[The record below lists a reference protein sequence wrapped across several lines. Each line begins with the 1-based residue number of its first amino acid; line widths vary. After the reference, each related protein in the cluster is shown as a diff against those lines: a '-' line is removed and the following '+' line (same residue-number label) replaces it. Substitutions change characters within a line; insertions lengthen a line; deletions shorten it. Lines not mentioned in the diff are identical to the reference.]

1 MILFWSKAILSGLII
16 ALVSYVS
23 KKMPTLGALI
33 VSLPLVSLLAIFWMW
48 HDGVDTEKIAVHSES
63 TFWFALPSLPL
74 FLILPWLLRQGWGLC
89 TSVLL
94 CCLLTTG
101 LYLILV
107 MIMRWVG
114 IDIF

>member
-63 TFWFALPSLPL
+63 TFWFALPSMPL
-74 FLILPWLLRQGWGLC
+74 FLLLPWMLRQGWTLG
-89 TSVLL
+89 TSILL
-94 CCLLTTG
+94 C
-101 LYLILV
+101 
-107 MIMRWVG
+107 
-114 IDIF
+114 